1 MNNMNWHYE
10 TAKDSGLS
18 FIDRLKQCP
27 REPDPLVYGAR
38 VALAMMI
45 RASMRAYFRFDII
58 GRERL
63 PRDRSFVLVANHA
76 SHLDAV
82 ALLSALPLRSL
93 HRAYPLAARDYFG
106 ANKLRLALTTII
118 ANVMLFD
125 RDAKGADKAD
135 VLDQCRHLLDERAN
149 VLVMFPE
156 GTRSTDGSMGTFRR
170 GIGSLLAGT
179 SYPVVPCHLEGTF
192 RAWRKGTFIPRP
204 ARVRL
209 VIGEPRTH
217 EHVEQTEAGVLSIC
231 DELRK
236 QVLAL
241 APELRSEPARVLI
254 RGSRRLHRSG
264 GVHGAGKPGRLSF
277 ILRNLRHLWIALWA
291 VKHGTGERN

>member
-1 MNNMNWHYE
+1 MNWHYE

-18 FIDRLKQCP
+18 FIERLKECP
-27 REPDPLVYGAR
+27 REPDPFVYASRLGA
-38 VALAMMI
+38 ALAI
-45 RASMRAYFRFDII
+45 RPAMRAYFRFDII
-58 GRERL
+58 GREHL
-63 PRDRSFVLVANHA
+63 PRDRSFVLVSNHA

-125 RDAKGADKAD
+125 RDAKSPIRSIREDG
-135 VLDQCRHLLDERAN
+135 LNRCRHMLEEQGN

-156 GTRSTDGSMGTFRR
+156 GTRSTDGSLGVFRR

-179 SYPVVPCHLEGTF
+179 TYPVVPCHLDGTF
-192 RAWRKGTFIPRP
+192 RAWPKGTFIPRP

-209 VIGEPRTH
+209 LIGEARTY
-217 EHVEQTEAGVLSIC
+217 ERVEQNDAGVLRIC
-231 DELRK
+231 EDLRGA
-236 QVLAL
+236 VLAL
-241 APELRSEPARVLI
+241 APQLRPQAARPISKEVY
-254 RGSRRLHRSG
+254 S
-264 GVHGAGKPGRLSF
+264 
-277 ILRNLRHLWIALWA
+277 
-291 VKHGTGERN
+291 